1 MKKNSVIS
9 IFLLHKASWHFWIQC
24 NLNTCTPYHV
34 NPCVY
39 IHNMHSWTLCR
50 TMFIHTSPSFTVAK
64 QGCYQNI
71 IQLHNFLW
79 FRTFTLCLQKIVW
92 NARKAIYLHKM
103 GLMQALL
110 QLNHIQFLYSL
121 HSLYWCYRHTIWYH
135 VQITYTDKS
144 THCYQNSVNYMYWWP

>member
-1 MKKNSVIS
+1 MYPVPCKS
-9 IFLLHKASWHFWIQC
+9 ICVH
-24 NLNTCTPYHV
+24 TY
-34 NPCVY
+34 VY
-39 IHNMHSWTLCR
+39 IHNMQSCTLCP

-79 FRTFTLCLQKIVW
+79 FRTLTLCLQKIVW

-121 HSLYWCYRHTIWYH
+121 HYLYWCYRHTIWYH